1 MRVPLPIV
9 VTALMRSNKKKAVN
23 ARDFIVCALQE
34 LGRTETE
41 VNFSRVTCDTF
52 DVMLNILEHESWDLE
67 LHAQSGTE
75 LSVRPVS
82 ISFQGKY

>member
-1 MRVPLPIV
+1 M
-9 VTALMRSNKKKAVN
+9 
-23 ARDFIVCALQE
+23 
-34 LGRTETE
+34 
-41 VNFSRVTCDTF
+41 NFSRVTGDTF

-82 ISFQGKY
+82 IRFHGKY